1 MSNDNHYTLNRAS
14 LISKAKGAFL
24 GAAVG
29 DALGWP
35 QEMPGKTVGKK
46 VSSPGEV
53 LSNGFPQW
61 LRKSGSRFYLHTE
74 AILPGE
80 YSDDTQLILCTARS
94 LLYGEQW
101 WQHLTK
107 REFPAWTGYE
117 RGGGG
122 ATNRAAQE
130 WLTGLEPWSSS
141 KRKLYFEAGGN
152 GVAMRILPHCLVGVA
167 IEDFGVIAKKIV
179 ANGICTHGHPRAL
192 IGALSYGFALWS
204 ALRETNTLQYG
215 AVIEKVLSGVE
226 YWSVLPD
233 LDYLSP
239 TWKPSA
245 REVNDG
251 QYKKHWQ
258 TTVEE
263 MLKLLE
269 SSQEAMKQGALS
281 VEREVL
287 DKFGCFGKN
296 KGSGTITAAA
306 SLFLASRYAAAPL
319 NGLVAAAFANG
330 ADTDTMASMTGG
342 LLGAIAGTEWLGD
355 FAEQVQDAPYLK
367 KLAEHLIQN
376 QGTTHQIE
384 FTSDIKT
391 TRKQLDLLIE
401 KLEASKPGD
410 IVLIP
415 DGREAQTSAAQRH
428 SPIAKATLAVSWKLT
443 TTDGQSLY
451 IKKLSR
457 VKIDVEPKAGTS
469 HSSIPQKD
477 YTFELQPVNTRKV
490 AMKLVVRDLVKS
502 QFFYENVLG
511 LKLTKK
517 TDVLVQYDTL
527 ALVPFS
533 NERNS
538 RKSLENLPHSWGHII
553 CLEVDSIDNVYN
565 NVLHFGSR
573 FLQPISEKNTR
584 SFFTCLDPDGNTV
597 EIYEVSF

>member
-1 MSNDNHYTLNRAS
+1 MSNDNHYILNRTS

-61 LRKSGSRFYLHTE
+61 LRKSGSRFHWHTE

-80 YSDDTQLILCTARS
+80 YSDDTQLLLCTARS

-152 GVAMRILPHCLVGVA
+152 GVAMRILPHCLVGAA

-215 AVIEKVLSGVE
+215 AVIEKVLFGVE

-233 LDYLSP
+233 LDDLSP

-269 SSQEAMKQGALS
+269 SSQEAMKRGALS

-287 DKFGCFGKN
+287 EKFGCFGKN

-319 NGLVAAAFANG
+319 NGLVEAAFAHG

-355 FAEQVQDAPYLK
+355 FAEQVQDAPYIK

-376 QGTTHQIE
+376 QGINHQIE
-384 FTSDIKT
+384 LATDIKT
-391 TRKQLDLLIE
+391 TKKQLNLLLE

-410 IVLIP
+410 TVLIP
-415 DGREAQTSAAQRH
+415 DGREAQTSAAQH
-428 SPIAKATLAVSWKLT
+428 HNPIVKTTLAVSWKLT

-451 IKKLSR
+451 IKKISR
-457 VKIDVEPKAGTS
+457 AKNDVQPKTETS
-469 HSSIPQKD
+469 PNSIPKND
-477 YTFELQPVNTRKV
+477 STLELQQVNVMKV
-490 AMKLVVRDLVKS
+490 AIKLAVRDLVKS

-517 TDVLVQYDTL
+517 TDVLAQYDTL

-533 NERNS
+533 KEINS
-538 RKSLENLPHSWGHII
+538 KEPLENSSHSWGHII
-553 CLEVDSIDNVYN
+553 CLEFDSIDNVYN
-565 NVLHFGSR
+565 NVLNFGSKV
-573 FLQPISEKNTR
+573 LKLISEKNGR
-584 SFFTCLDPDGNTV
+584 RFFTCLDPDGNTV
-597 EIYEVSF
+597 EIYEINF